1 MRKLRVSAIA
11 VGLASAALMTPV
23 ATAAP
28 PTVTVGSPL
37 VTEPNRTET
46 FFSPS
51 FTPSWTL
58 SNAALSDPA
67 TSAASPVNGVVV
79 RWRVARQPTTESF
92 ALRILHPVG
101 DGSYVATG
109 TSLTRTA
116 STTWT
121 EVFPTALPIQAGD
134 LIGLEPKAAKPIL
147 EVVQAPGLTQSFWE
161 PTLSDNGIAA
171 KPKPITDIE
180 FPFNADVQPAPQ
192 VSLVAPASGPVGGGT
207 VVTIAGTGF
216 DAITGVRFGDAA
228 AHFTLDSESRIT
240 ATAPGAPEGAGEV
253 DVVVTGFAGTSSIVA
268 ADRFTYVG
276 PSPPA
281 APASGPPAPPTTC
294 VVPKLKGRN
303 LAASRNVL
311 RRNECR
317 LGRVRGRGKGRTR
330 VGVQNPNPGTVR
342 PAGSL
347 VNVGLR

>member
-1 MRKLRVSAIA
+1 
-11 VGLASAALMTPV
+11 
-23 ATAAP
+23 
-28 PTVTVGSPL
+28 
-37 VTEPNRTET
+37 
-46 FFSPS
+46 
-51 FTPSWTL
+51 
-58 SNAALSDPA
+58 
-67 TSAASPVNGVVV
+67 V

-276 PSPPA
+276 PLPPCGAGVRSPSAADHLRRPQAQGQEPGGQPQRPA
-281 APASGPPAPPTTC
+281 AERVPARQGSGPRQGQDT
-294 VVPKLKGRN
+294 GRRAEPESGHG
-303 LAASRNVL
+303 AA
-311 RRNECR
+311 CR
-317 LGRVRGRGKGRTR
+317 LAGQR
-330 VGVQNPNPGTVR
+330 R
-342 PAGSL
+342 PALSRSHPGGTGASFPAMNFR
-347 VNVGLR
+347 VVAGCDV